1 MDLFKPL
8 IALLAI
14 VNPIG
19 VIPFFI
25 HFTDGFTR
33 QQRQRTAR
41 VAAISACIV
50 IGVSAVAGLKII
62 EYFRIS
68 LASFQ
73 VGGRLLL
80 LMSAIQMLN
89 AQPAEA
95 RKDDLTDGRDKA
107 DARASIAIV
116 PLTIPL
122 LTRPAAISTMIIY
135 ADKTRHWSE
144 LGVLVLYGLVVCS

>member
-1 MDLFKPL
+1 MDLYKPL

-25 HFTDGFTR
+25 HFTSGFTR

-41 VAAISACIV
+41 VAAMAAFIV
-50 IGVSAVAGLKII
+50 IAVSALAGLKII
-62 EYFRIS
+62 EFFGIS

-73 VGGRLLL
+73 VGGGLLL
-80 LMSAIQMLN
+80 LMSALQMLN

-95 RKDDLTDGRDKA
+95 RKDDLA
-107 DARASIAIV
+107 EAA
-116 PLTIPL
+116 
-122 LTRPAAISTMIIY
+122 TRPMPAPAS
-135 ADKTRHWSE
+135 RS
-144 LGVLVLYGLVVCS
+144 CR